1 MLALRR
7 AQLHLSASWVAEEQ
21 GPTPC
26 ASLPGRRE
34 EKLSGGQGRKLLSFM
49 AEEKT
54 GRKPEKEGG
63 PGLENTGPETGEA
76 GLRAKRMAYTCWN
89 DGVSNYVEPGWE
101 WFTCWR
107 CGALVYTA

>member
-1 MLALRR
+1 
-7 AQLHLSASWVAEEQ
+7 
-21 GPTPC
+21 
-26 ASLPGRRE
+26 
-34 EKLSGGQGRKLLSFM
+34 M

-54 GRKPEKEGG
+54 GKKPEKEGG
-63 PGLENTGPETGEA
+63 RGMENAGPETGEA
-76 GLRAKRMAYTCWN
+76 GPRAKRMTYTCWN